1 MKSGNLGPE
10 EKWSTGILLDSNIFL
25 ELELAEEHA
34 DACRRLLER
43 VRDGK
48 VKGYITDFH
57 VDSIVLV
64 MESYGKSW
72 KDLLTFLVS
81 LLKYK
86 GLRICRL
93 DHGDRIA
100 AVQFM
105 RDFDLG
111 FDDALAIQALK
122 KLSLDTIVSYDRHF
136 DKVSG
141 VKRIT
146 PEELVG

>member
-1 MKSGNLGPE
+1 M
-10 EKWSTGILLDSNIFL
+10 LLDSNIFL
-25 ELELAEEHA
+25 ELELGEEHA
-34 DACRRLLER
+34 GACRQLLER
-43 VRDGK
+43 IRDGK
-48 VKGYITDFH
+48 MKGYITDFH

-64 MESYGKSW
+64 MESYGKGW

-93 DHGDRIA
+93 DHGDRMA

-105 RDFDLG
+105 RDFGLG
-111 FDDALAIQALK
+111 FDDALAVQALR
-122 KLSLDTIVSYDRHF
+122 KLSLETIVSYDHHF
-136 DKVSG
+136 DAVG
-141 VKRIT
+141 WVKRAT